1 MQYELQYEY
10 EVLSI
15 NYTRPQNYM
24 VSAGI
29 KVVLIHASFWINI
42 DVFIK
47 AGL

>member
-10 EVLSI
+10 EVLS

-29 KVVLIHASFWINI
+29 KVVLIHASFRINI